1 MVCSWKSSM
10 FVWEKYAFCY
20 IWNVMVY
27 IDLSSPSGSAVSL
40 LTSSLDDLSIDA
52 SGVLK
57 SSIFFFFFFF
67 FFAAPMAIGSSRT
80 RDQTRTTAA
89 TQITAM
95 TVMDPYQAM
104 SQRNSLKY
112 PTITVLLSISIC
124 LEYHHPFLHF
134 ELVFVIRA
142 ELLEAAYYWILIFN
156 PSNHSVSCDWWFQS
170 ISVFGG

>member
-1 MVCSWKSSM
+1 
-10 FVWEKYAFCY
+10 
-20 IWNVMVY
+20 MVY

-57 SSIFFFFFFF
+57 SSFFF

-89 TQITAM
+89 TQVTAV

-112 PTITVLLSISIC
+112 PTITVSLSISIC
-124 LEYHHPFLHF
+124 MEYHHPFLHF
-134 ELVFVIRA
+134 EPMFVIRA

-156 PSNHSVSCDWWFQS
+156 PSNHSVSCDW
-170 ISVFGG
+170 